1 MSLSNAPSNDNDP
14 DPSVALDI
22 QGISIGPMTMMCFTR
37 LQILKKFPSADKQHV
52 KGLNYEAVIPVR
64 FSSPAWIKTT
74 EYAALQPQT
83 YNDDGDDNDVSCA
96 FFSLNLSIYN
106 QEVIPSDWDD
116 TWFFLSGQVH
126 PYALTWEVDADDDTE
141 PSSLFNYTIAPFIV
155 RDSGYQPSVHR
166 PNLARFCQLTST
178 NILESPFER

>member
-1 MSLSNAPSNDNDP
+1 MT
-14 DPSVALDI
+14 LDS

-37 LQILKKFPSADKQHV
+37 LQIPKKFPSPEKQHV
-52 KGLNYEAVIPVR
+52 KGLNYEVVIPVR
-64 FSSPAWIKTT
+64 FPSPAWTKTT

-83 YNDDGDDNDVSCA
+83 YNDDGDDNDVNCA

-141 PSSLFNYTIAPFIV
+141 PNSSVFNYTIAPFIV
-155 RDSGYQPSVHR
+155 RDSGYQP
-166 PNLARFCQLTST
+166 
-178 NILESPFER
+178 